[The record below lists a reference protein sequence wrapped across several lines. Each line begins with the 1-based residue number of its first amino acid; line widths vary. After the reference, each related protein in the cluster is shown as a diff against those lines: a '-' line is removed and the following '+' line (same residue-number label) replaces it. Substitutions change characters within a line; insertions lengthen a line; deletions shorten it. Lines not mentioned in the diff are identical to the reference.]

1 MNQRYIIT
9 GAPGTGKTAII
20 NALMQKGYSCAE
32 EISREIIAEQIIIGG
47 DILPWENQITFEN
60 HIARLRKEQYLNSSE
75 NKNYFFDRSS
85 IDCIA
90 YLKANKLGRT
100 SEITKIIKQCAF
112 NKQVFITPFWE
123 EIYVNDGERK
133 EDIKAAIKIEN
144 SLIETYKSLGY
155 TLVKIP
161 KLSVSER
168 VNFILS
174 KIE

>member
-1 MNQRYIIT
+1 MNQKFIIT

-20 NALMQKGYSCAE
+20 NALIQKGYSCAE
-32 EISREIIAEQIIIGG
+32 EISREIIAEQIMIGG
-47 DILPWENQITFEN
+47 DILPWKNQIAFEN
-60 HIARLRKEQYLNSSE
+60 HIANLRKDQYLNSSE
-75 NKNYFFDRSS
+75 NENYFFDRSS

-90 YLKANKLGRT
+90 YLKLNKL
-100 SEITKIIKQCAF
+100 EIATEINEIIKHCVF

-123 EIYVNDGERK
+123 EIYINDGERK

-144 SLIETYKSLGY
+144 SLIDTYKSFGY
-155 TLVKIP
+155 TLVKVP

>member
-1 MNQRYIIT
+1 MNHKHIIT

-20 NALMQKGYSCAE
+20 NALIQKGYSCAE
-32 EISREIIAEQIIIGG
+32 EISRDIIAEQIVSGG
-47 DILPWENQITFEN
+47 DILPWKNQIAFEN
-60 HIARLRKEQYLNSSE
+60 HIANLRKEQYLNSSE

-90 YLKANKLGRT
+90 YLKANKLD
-100 SEITKIIKQCAF
+100 ITTKITQIIKQCVF
-112 NKQVFITPFWE
+112 NRQVFITPIWE
-123 EIYVNDGERK
+123 EIYVNDDERM
-133 EDIKAAIKIEN
+133 EDIKTAINIEK

-155 TLVKIP
+155 ILVKVP

-174 KIE
+174 NI

>member
-1 MNQRYIIT
+1 MNQKYIIT

-20 NALMQKGYSCAE
+20 NALIEKGYSCAE
-32 EISREIIAEQIIIGG
+32 EISREIIAEQLIIGG
-47 DILPWENQITFEN
+47 DILPWKDQIAFEN
-60 HIARLRKEQYLNSSE
+60 HIANLRKEQYLNRTD

-90 YLKANKLGRT
+90 YLKVNKLKT
-100 SEITKIIKQCAF
+100 TTEINKIIKQCIF
-112 NKQVFITPFWE
+112 NKKVFITPFWE
-123 EIYVNDGERK
+123 EIYINDSERV
-133 EDIKAAIKIEN
+133 EDIKSAINIEN

-155 TLVKIP
+155 NLVIVP

-174 KIE
+174 QI

>member
-1 MNQRYIIT
+1 MNQKYIIT

-20 NALMQKGYSCAE
+20 NTLMLKGYSCAE
-32 EISREIIAEQIIIGG
+32 EISREIIAEQKIIGG
-47 DILPWENQITFEN
+47 DILPWKNQITFEN
-60 HIARLRKEQYLNSSE
+60 HIAKLRKEQYLNSSE

-90 YLKANKLGRT
+90 YLKANKL
-100 SEITKIIKQCAF
+100 EITTEITQIIKQCVF
-112 NKQVFITPFWE
+112 NKKVFITPIWE
-123 EIYVNDGERK
+123 EIYINDGERI
-133 EDIKAAIKIEN
+133 EDIKAAINIEK

-155 TLVKIP
+155 SLVKVP

-174 KIE
+174 KI